1 MRADTSGHR
10 GLYPS
15 LDTAHRVRPRITPAA
30 LNRRCCKTS
39 LSPYLTSDTPSPD
52 PIRRP
57 TENFLVAQQ
66 RKSRMQR
73 HVFGDTLN
81 NDNGLHCRYHHQ
93 RYIESGCK
101 GMPPRSSTFPSCR
114 LINNCLARVLH
125 TIPLIMLRAMSAFES
140 RLIIAPQIGTTNTRY
155 V

>member
-1 MRADTSGHR
+1 MRADTLGHR

-15 LDTAHRVRPRITPAA
+15 LDTARRVRPRILPAG
-30 LNRRCCKTS
+30 LNRSCYKTF
-39 LSPYLTSDTPSPD
+39 LSPYLTNDTPSPD

-57 TENFLVAQQ
+57 TGNFLVAQQ

-93 RYIESGCK
+93 RYIESGRK
-101 GMPPRSSTFPSCR
+101 GMPPRSSTLSSGR
-114 LINNCLARVLH
+114 LTTTCLARVLH
-125 TIPLIMLRAMSAFES
+125 TILLIKLRAMSAFES
-140 RLIIAPQIGTTNTRY
+140 RLIIAPQIGTINTRY

>member
-1 MRADTSGHR
+1 MKADSLGHR

-15 LDTAHRVRPRITPAA
+15 LDTTHRVQPRIVPAR
-30 LNRRCCKTS
+30 LNRSCYKTF

-73 HVFGDTLN
+73 RVFGDTLN
-81 NDNGLHCRYHHQ
+81 NDNGLRCRSHHQ
-93 RYIESGCK
+93 QHIESGRK
-101 GMPPRSSTFPSCR
+101 GTPPRSPIFSYCR
-114 LINNCLARVLH
+114 QTTNYLVKVLH
-125 TIPLIMLRAMSAFES
+125 IIPCSIEVSS
-140 RLIIAPQIGTTNTRY
+140 RPFA
-155 V
+155 VEAV